1 MRQILR
7 LLVIPLLFG
16 FAAPALAQGPL
27 VISGRVTDQAGAP
40 IPGAQIVIEGTTIG
54 TVAGDNGEYRLVV
67 GAPRAGMVLL
77 VRSISYKPV
86 RQTLSQLSGSLT
98 QDFRLATDVL
108 RLSEVVV
115 TSSRGETERS
125 TLGTTIATVQGDELA
140 KANTTQLDA
149 ALQGKIAG
157 ALISRTRARPAAEP
171 ASEFADCPPSAAA
184 PSRSTSSTA

>member
-77 VRSISYKPV
+77 VRSISYKADSFPV
-86 RQTLSQLSGSLT
+86 VGKPHSGLPP
-98 QDFRLATDVL
+98 RN
-108 RLSEVVV
+108 RR
-115 TSSRGETERS
+115 SSPE
-125 TLGTTIATVQGDELA
+125 
-140 KANTTQLDA
+140 
-149 ALQGKIAG
+149 
-157 ALISRTRARPAAEP
+157 
-171 ASEFADCPPSAAA
+171 
-184 PSRSTSSTA
+184 